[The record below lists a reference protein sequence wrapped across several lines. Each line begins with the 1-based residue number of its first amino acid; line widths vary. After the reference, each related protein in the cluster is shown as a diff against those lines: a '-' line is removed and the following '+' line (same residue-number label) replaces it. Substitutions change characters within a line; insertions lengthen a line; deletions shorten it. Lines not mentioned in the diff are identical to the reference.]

1 MALDPRSVQFKTV
14 SPAVGT
20 TDVAVVA
27 AVPGRKIRLMS
38 FGTVPAATPAA
49 TIQFTT
55 KPSGGGTAISPA
67 YPLTAAT
74 LLAPAVGEGGI
85 CETNAGEGLSV
96 TTGAGTNA
104 SPLFV
109 QYLVL

>member
-1 MALDPRSVQFKTV
+1 MIDTRSAQFKTI

-20 TDVAVVA
+20 TDVAFVA
-27 AVPGRKIRLMS
+27 AVPGRKIRLLS
-38 FGTVPAATPAA
+38 FQTVPAATPAA

-55 KPSGGGTAISPA
+55 KPSGAGTAISPA

-74 LLAPAVGEGGI
+74 LLQAGGGTDGGL

-104 SPLFV
+104 SPLFIS
-109 QYLVL
+109 YVLI